1 MFKALGNLNVL
12 EILRVG
18 LAGLCFLLSLLAFRL
33 IQREQD
39 RASSPRRGIL
49 RAIYIFMGTNLMAAV
64 LVGAAAYLGPRQQGG
79 TMTADLGA
87 KTYMT
92 DSLSYLVDLTSWT
105 EQTHG
110 PVRITRS
117 DSIRKVSETHDDY
130 VVPYYTT
137 GDRIDAKFL
146 SYSSH
151 QPDFDNPTAQP
162 GFNGKHYLYRIPVGD
177 EPKDYTEFVSTIFT
191 FPNGFQNPASEWWE
205 ASVAYPSKT
214 VSVVI
219 RFPDGKPCAKVKV
232 YKIAGIGEKQPIRGN
247 EPVVSNEKTIVMWV
261 GLNIEANTRI
271 HFDWDW

>member
-12 EILRVG
+12 GILRVG

-39 RASSPRRGIL
+39 RASSPRKGIL
-49 RAIYIFMGTNLMAAV
+49 RAIYIFMGINLLTAV
-64 LVGAAAYLGPRQQGG
+64 LVATAAYLGPRQPDVS
-79 TMTADLGA
+79 TAADLGA

-92 DSLSYLVDLTSWT
+92 DTLSYLVDLTAWT

-110 PVRITRS
+110 PVKITRS
-117 DSIRKVSETHDDY
+117 DSIRKVSDTHDPY

-146 SYSSH
+146 SYASRE
-151 QPDFDNPTAQP
+151 PDFDNPTEQP
-162 GFNGKHYLYRIPVGD
+162 GFTGKHYLYKIAIGD
-177 EPKDYTEFVSTIFT
+177 EPKNFTEFVSTLFT
-191 FPNGFQNPASEWWE
+191 FPNGFTNPASEWWE

-219 RFPDGKPCAKVKV
+219 RFPDNKPCARIKV
-232 YKIAGIGEKQPIRGN
+232 YKIAGIGEKQPLTEN
-247 EPVVSNEKTIVMWV
+247 EPVVSNEKVIVTWV
-261 GLNIEANTRI
+261 GLNVEANTRI
-271 HFDWDW
+271 HFEWDW